1 MTVRRSEDGRVV
13 LEGACP
19 IEDAEP
25 LLQLLLADRR
35 GAVDWRACETAH
47 TAVLQVLLAAGT
59 TIIGPP
65 AGAFLRDHIAAALA
79 QAGS

>member
-1 MTVRRSEDGRVV
+1 MTVRGSQDGRVL

-25 LLQLLLADRR
+25 LLQLLLADPRA
-35 GAVDWRACETAH
+35 AVDWRGCETAH
-47 TAVLQVLLAAGT
+47 TAVLQVLLASGKT
-59 TIIGPP
+59 MIGPP
-65 AGAFLRDHIAAALA
+65 TGAFLRDHVAAALA